1 MHQDSWVLTHLP
13 ATLCFPMIIFVNG
26 GGGINFYNFVPDKY
40 IHTFCET
47 FQNLEK
53 T

>member
-1 MHQDSWVLTHLP
+1 MHQDSWVLIHLP
-13 ATLCFPMIIFVNG
+13 ATLCFPMITGIFVNG

-47 FQNLEK
+47 F
-53 T
+53 